1 MEMGIA
7 ELIKEKLLINRPE
20 HTNVVKYSNYEG
32 NEVYEATYS
41 DSSQSYEIKTSRIES
56 RKVRSAKAF
65 IDLIKEEL
73 RRRNNQDGKFA
84 TVQLNL
90 DGGLF
95 CADENKSAGFAT
107 YERLHSEQY
116 LTLNCFRDKVLTHE
130 EFLIML
136 QKLKPSI
143 VEFPSV
149 FKAYSKIRLIGQSKL
164 TSNPVFDENGQAE
177 SSFICNYKLSDGTDS
192 EDISLPASFSLKL
205 PFTKADDYFYEF
217 TVELLFYNTNSNQIA
232 VRVQVPCWEAVEEQA
247 IIDEAA
253 FIKNELSEC
262 KELLVLA
269 DF

>member
-1 MEMGIA
+1 MSIA

-20 HTNVVKYSNYEG
+20 HTDVVKYFNYEG
-32 NEVYEATYS
+32 SKTLNATYS
-41 DSSQSYEIKTSRIES
+41 DSSKNYEIRTFGKNNTT
-56 RKVRSAKAF
+56 VRSAKAF
-65 IDLIKEEL
+65 IALIKEEL
-73 RRRNNQDGKFA
+73 KRRNNSEGKFA

-90 DGGLF
+90 QGGMF
-95 CADENKSAGFAT
+95 CADENKLEGFAT
-107 YERLHSEQY
+107 YKRLHSEQFEM
-116 LTLNCFRDKVLTHE
+116 LNCFRDKVLTHE

-143 VEFPSV
+143 VEFYSV

-205 PFTKADDYFYEF
+205 PFVKAGDTLYDF

-232 VRVQVPCWEAVEEQA
+232 VRVQIPCWEAIEEQA
-247 IIDEAA
+247 ITDEAA
-253 FIKNELSEC
+253 FIKSELSER